1 MGEKALVT
9 PTDVSNLMNS
19 GASVLIDTR
28 DPAVYAVGHLPG
40 AVNIHDIFTYLA
52 TSTTEGVAAMRDKFA
67 SIFGAAGL
75 SGNETAVV
83 YEQSMNT
90 GFGQS
95 CRGYVLLRYLGY
107 PKIKI
112 LHGGFVAWTA
122 ASLPTSTE
130 VPTPERKT
138 FPVDPSAAG
147 ILVDLQSMKAVVADP
162 NIVKL
167 DTRDVDEW
175 IAESSSPYGKDFCP
189 RKGRIPGA
197 VWIEWHRMM
206 KSTPNGPMFKSREEI
221 LAECA
226 TVGVTPETPV
236 VLYCFKGA
244 RASNTLVALN
254 EAGVENVTLYFGSW
268 NEWSRDPSLPI
279 ETGLPY
285 KVSPAAGGCHRHGH
299 STAGRQALMKRKI
312 VVTLEGREDGGLR
325 ADSDDVPG
333 FVLSHSDPDAVLRN
347 VKPALEGILSNL
359 LKEPVALEELPARD
373 NERIPSKRVYL
384 TRVA

>member
-1 MGEKALVT
+1 MSEKVLITPAELSDMVKNEPLV
-9 PTDVSNLMNS
+9 V
-19 GASVLIDTR
+19 IDTR
-28 DPAVYAVGHLPG
+28 DPATYAAGHLPN

-52 TSTTEGVAAMRDKFA
+52 MSTPDGVAAMRDKFA
-67 SIFGAAGL
+67 SSFGAAGL
-75 SGNETAVV
+75 SGKETAVV

-95 CRGYVLLRYLGY
+95 CRGYV
-107 PKIKI
+107 
-112 LHGGFVAWTA
+112 AWTA
-122 ASLPTSTE
+122 AGLPTTTA
-130 VPTPERKT
+130 VPTPERKS
-138 FPVDPSAAG
+138 FPIDPSAAG
-147 ILVDLQSMKAVVADP
+147 ILVDLQNMKAAVADP

-175 IAESSSPYGKDFCP
+175 IGDSSSPYGKDFCP

-197 VWIEWHRMM
+197 VWLEWYRMM
-206 KSTPNGPMFKSREEI
+206 KPTPNGPMFKSREEI

-226 TVGVTPETPV
+226 TVGITPASPV

-285 KVSPAAGGCHRHGH
+285 KSSAAAG
-299 STAGRQALMKRKI
+299 
-312 VVTLEGREDGGLR
+312 
-325 ADSDDVPG
+325 
-333 FVLSHSDPDAVLRN
+333 
-347 VKPALEGILSNL
+347 
-359 LKEPVALEELPARD
+359 VAA
-373 NERIPSKRVYL
+373 
-384 TRVA
+384 